1 MAKKLTFRG
10 KTIEE
15 LKVMPLTE
23 FAKLV
28 DSAKRRSLNRMGK
41 KVKIFLEVL
50 KKARVKGKKIIKTH
64 VREMPII
71 PDMLDF
77 EFLVYNGK
85 DWTKV
90 VPNMKML
97 GHRLG
102 EYSITTKLVKHS
114 GPGIGATR
122 GSKSVEL
129 K

>member
-10 KTIEE
+10 KTVEE
-15 LKVMPLTE
+15 LKAMPLGQFLTIIP
-23 FAKLV
+23 
-28 DSAKRRSLNRMGK
+28 SHQRRTLARMSTK
-41 KVKIFLEVL
+41 IKIFLKQL
-50 KKARVKGKKIIKTH
+50 SKRKAKGKKIIKTH
-64 VREMPII
+64 LREMIII

-85 DWTKV
+85 EWVKV
-90 VPNMKML
+90 LPQLPML

-102 EYSITTKLVKHS
+102 DYSITTKLVKHS

>member
-1 MAKKLTFRG
+1 MAKKVTFHG
-10 KTIEE
+10 KSIEE
-15 LKVMPLTE
+15 VKQLSLEE
-23 FAKLV
+23 FLKLV
-28 DSAKRRSLNRMGK
+28 PSHQRRTLSRMAAKFK
-41 KVKIFLEVL
+41 CFLKEYRK
-50 KKARVKGKKIIKTH
+50 KKAKGKKTIKTH
-64 VREMPII
+64 LREMII
-71 PDMLDF
+71 LPEMLET

-90 VPNMKML
+90 VPQIQML

-114 GPGIGATR
+114 GPGVGATR